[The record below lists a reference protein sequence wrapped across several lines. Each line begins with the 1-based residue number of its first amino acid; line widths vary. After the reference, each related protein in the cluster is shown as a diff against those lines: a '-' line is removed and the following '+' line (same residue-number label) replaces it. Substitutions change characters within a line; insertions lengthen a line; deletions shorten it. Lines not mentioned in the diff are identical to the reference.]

1 MIIVYRAA
9 NIADA
14 HLIRQMLEREG
25 IPAFIQGEY
34 LQGAV
39 GELPANTEILVRT
52 ADEYFDAA
60 RAIVDEWE
68 RAEPV
73 EFEAD
78 GSEADVS
85 NIDDH
90 ESSAVATTSPSPLPI
105 RSGIPV
111 LWIIGALFF
120 GGVSGAAATWAL
132 LHAPQPPSEIDYD
145 NDGRADESAYYFG
158 ERLQRVELDR
168 NRDGKMDQT
177 LHYDADGFIASSESD
192 DDFDDRVDSRARYR
206 DGQVT
211 GSDFDLDGD
220 GQPEYRAEYRFGL
233 MLREEY
239 MGADGILLKRVEYRH
254 GWPQSDQFDSDGDG
268 RLDTSRRYDRY
279 GEIVAT
285 ERLPL
290 K

>member
-1 MIIVYRAA
+1 MIIIHRAA

-14 HLIRQMLEREG
+14 HLIRQLLEAEG

-39 GELPANTEILVRT
+39 GELPANTEILVHV
-52 ADEYFDAA
+52 ADGNAEAA
-60 RAIVDEWE
+60 RGIIAAWE
-68 RAEPV
+68 SAEPV
-73 EFEAD
+73 VLDEEDAEKSTVT
-78 GSEADVS
+78 G
-85 NIDDH
+85 
-90 ESSAVATTSPSPLPI
+90 TPSPSPAPE
-105 RSGIPV
+105 RGIPV
-111 LWIIGALFF
+111 FWILGSSVFGAML
-120 GGVSGAAATWAL
+120 GGGLIWGL
-132 LHAPQPPSEIDYD
+132 LYAPQPPSKIDYD
-145 NDGRADESAYYFG
+145 RDGRADDFFYYFG
-158 ERLQRVELDR
+158 ERLERIEMDR
-168 NRDGKMDQT
+168 NRDGKIDQT
-177 LHYDADGFIASSESD
+177 LHYGSDGFIASSESD
-192 DDFDDRVDSRARYR
+192 DDFDDRVDTRARYR
-206 DGQVT
+206 DGQAT
-211 GSDFDLDGD
+211 DSDFDLDGD

-268 RLDTSRRYDRY
+268 RLDSSRRYDRN